1 MKKDHAYIQTR
12 LLLYWDQELDGKQAE
27 RVTRHLQQC
36 SACREYA
43 GQLQSVYRRSTVEP
57 PPLPPF
63 LWTRIN
69 SRLDAPPT
77 AVWQRMLKPM
87 TALAV
92 VVLCVFAGHYLGDT
106 PAADG
111 APAAVSEEQM
121 IYDALGLNVTE
132 PLSDWSLAGAVQT
145 IYNEP

>member
-1 MKKDHAYIQTR
+1 MKQNHGYIQKR
-12 LLLYWDQELDGKQAE
+12 LLLYWDQELDAKQAD

-43 GQLQSVYRRSTVEP
+43 DRLRTVYGRSAVEP

-69 SRLDAPPT
+69 SRFVAPPS
-77 AVWQRMLKPM
+77 ASWQRMLKPM
-87 TALAV
+87 AALAV
-92 VVLCVFAGHYLGDT
+92 IVLCVFAGRYLGDT

-111 APAAVSEEQM
+111 PAAAVSEEQM
-121 IYDALGLNVTE
+121 IYNALGLNFTE

-145 IYNEP
+145 LYNKP

>member
-1 MKKDHAYIQTR
+1 MKQDHAYIQTR

-27 RVTRHLQQC
+27 RVTRHLQHC
-36 SACREYA
+36 AACRAYANRLRAVYA
-43 GQLQSVYRRSTVEP
+43 GGAVMQP
-57 PPLPPF
+57 GLPPF
-63 LWTRIN
+63 IWTRIS
-69 SRLDAPPT
+69 SRLSAP
-77 AVWQRMLKPM
+77 AGRSWQRTLRPVA
-87 TALAV
+87 ALAMI
-92 VVLCVFAGHYLGDT
+92 VLCVFAGHYLGDT